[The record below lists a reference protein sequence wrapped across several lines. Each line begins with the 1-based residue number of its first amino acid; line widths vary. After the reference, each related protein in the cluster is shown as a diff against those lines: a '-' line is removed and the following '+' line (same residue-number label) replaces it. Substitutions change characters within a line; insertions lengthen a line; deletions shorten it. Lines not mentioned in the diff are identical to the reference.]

1 MRETSLLSLL
11 KREEKAVNDVVAFTE
26 AVEFWNKERE
36 YTDWDE
42 MVRTKKKELLK
53 AEMDLTAVRIEI
65 RSYFENVLNL

>member
-11 KREEKAVNDVVAFTE
+11 KREEKAVNDVATFTE
-26 AVEFWNKERE
+26 AIEFWNKERE

-42 MVRTKKKELLK
+42 MVNIRKKELLK

>member
-42 MVRTKKKELLK
+42 MVQIKKKELLK